1 MENSIAVPQNI
12 KHIISIWSSNS
23 TSTWKAGSQ
32 RGICTLMHQN
42 VEATQVATDTGT
54 DEQNVVYTHKGNYSA
69 LKKEILSD
77 ATTWMS
83 LKNINYVTWNKPITK
98 EYCMVPHI

>member
-1 MENSIAVPQNI
+1 
-12 KHIISIWSSNS
+12 
-23 TSTWKAGSQ
+23 
-32 RGICTLMHQN
+32 MHQN

-54 DEQNVVYTHKGNYSA
+54 DEQNVVYTHNGNYSA

-83 LKNINYVTWNKPITK
+83 LKNINYVT
-98 EYCMVPHI
+98 

>member
-1 MENSIAVPQNI
+1 
-12 KHIISIWSSNS
+12 
-23 TSTWKAGSQ
+23 
-32 RGICTLMHQN
+32 MHQN

-54 DEQNVVYTHKGNYSA
+54 DEQNVVHTHNGNYSA

-83 LKNINYVTWNKPITK
+83 LKNINYVT
-98 EYCMVPHI
+98 